1 MVLLLMLVKDI
12 HPGSKT
18 PPDTNREEECAIF

>member
-1 MVLLLMLVKDI
+1 MLVKNI